1 MERLISMI
9 KSYRTN
15 ISITADILDAT
26 RQWVGITAILQK
38 ANLPHN
44 RATKLVQDL
53 VKSGLVVED
62 EGQYNL
68 SPTGLTFLAEHNR
81 YKAVAESFGL
91 RL

>member
-1 MERLISMI
+1 M
-9 KSYRTN
+9 KPYRTN
-15 ISITADILDAT
+15 MSIVADMLEAT
-26 RQWVGITAILQK
+26 RKRTGITTILQK

-44 RATKLVQDL
+44 RAIKLIRDL
-53 VKSGLVVED
+53 VKSGLVIED